1 MAIAVMVVHDA
12 MTIAAEVWELRL
24 PHAMNPPKLQ
34 VDSRRALPVADSI
47 TRIGCL
53 MLGGI
58 GDILTTTPTL
68 AALKVLYPQASLVL
82 VLRRRLAP
90 LVNGNPHVDAV
101 IPYDSSNL
109 AARFEFFRSLRRER
123 FDLWVDLHTPTFH
136 TVSSL
141 TKVFLRNSLI
151 MRIAKTGNRLG
162 YAVRFLRR
170 RLTHA
175 VEVPG
180 SRQLAS
186 ENIVDTTLAL
196 VGPPPGTS
204 RRKIMAVS
212 EDDRDWAKRTLP
224 ADERTRF
231 SFFFGGRQS
240 ANHWPAKRA
249 ATFVNLLLTRFPAA
263 DLVLIGDRHEVA
275 LTEAMLEHV
284 DSRVRARVVDLVG
297 CADLGQT
304 AAVFERCTVAISTD
318 SGPMHIADAVG
329 VPLVALFCGKT
340 PLPIWVPT
348 GERSVVLYHHVSC
361 APCLLAECPH
371 SNLCMDSI
379 SPDEVLRAVIRFA
392 E

>member
-1 MAIAVMVVHDA
+1 
-12 MTIAAEVWELRL
+12 
-24 PHAMNPPKLQ
+24 
-34 VDSRRALPVADSI
+34 
-47 TRIGCL
+47 

-68 AALKVLYPQASLVL
+68 AALKALYPRASLVL
-82 VLRRRLAP
+82 VLRHRLAP
-90 LVNGNPHVDAV
+90 LVYGNPHIDAV
-101 IPYDSSNL
+101 IPYDSSSL
-109 AARFEFFRSLRRER
+109 AARFEFFRSLRRDR

-151 MRIAKTGNRLG
+151 MRIARTGHRLG
-162 YAVRFLRR
+162 YGVRFLRR

-175 VEVPG
+175 VEVPTEK
-180 SRQLAS
+180 QLAS

-204 RRKIMAVS
+204 RRKVMAVS
-212 EDDRDWAKRTLP
+212 DGDREWAMTTLP
-224 ADERTRF
+224 DPHRTRF

-240 ANHWPAKRA
+240 ANHWPVSRA
-249 ATFVNLLLTRFPAA
+249 AAFVDLLLTHFPAA
-263 DLVLIGDRHEVA
+263 DLVLIGDRHEIA
-275 LTEAMLEHV
+275 LTKAMLDLV
-284 DSRVRARVVDLVG
+284 DPKLRTRVIDLVG
-297 CADLGQT
+297 GADLGQT

-348 GERSVVLYHHVSC
+348 GERSVVLYHHVAC

-371 SNLCMDSI
+371 GNLCMDSI
-379 SPDEVLRAVIRFA
+379 SPDEVLRAVIRFT